1 MFETSYFD
9 ILQDYI
15 AGGCKEELS
24 PQEEEYYNALYAII
38 GIGRKYGKDKAIAFL
53 THKPFCVPQRRAR
66 QMYDEAINLFF
77 ADDNIENSA
86 HRNLLYDNLTKMAAV
101 VSQNVRSSKD
111 AEVYGNLMI
120 QAWKVK
126 QLDRVDPPKLEEV
139 KEKPIKI
146 YSLKT
151 ETVGLPSID
160 RQELAA
166 QIDAII
172 DIPERE
178 RERIKR
184 DAQVTDIDFV
194 EMLDDTQNKT
204 KDIK

>member
-24 PQEEEYYNALYAII
+24 PEELEYYNALYAIT
-38 GIGRKYGKDKAIAFL
+38 GIERKYGKDKAIAFL
-53 THKPFCVPQRRAR
+53 THKPFCVDRKRAR
-66 QMYDEAINLFF
+66 EMYAEAINLFF
-77 ADDNIENSA
+77 LDDKIENNA
-86 HRNLLYDNLTKMAAV
+86 HRNMLYDNLIKVAAV
-101 VSQNVRSSKD
+101 VLQNMRSSKD
-111 AEVYGNLMI
+111 AEVYGNLTI

-146 YSLKT
+146 YSLDT
-151 ETVGLPSID
+151 AAVGLPSID
-160 RQELAA
+160 RQKLAA

-184 DAQVTDIDFV
+184 DAQVIDIDILD
-194 EMLDDTQNKT
+194 MLDDTENKT
-204 KDIK
+204 KDIQ